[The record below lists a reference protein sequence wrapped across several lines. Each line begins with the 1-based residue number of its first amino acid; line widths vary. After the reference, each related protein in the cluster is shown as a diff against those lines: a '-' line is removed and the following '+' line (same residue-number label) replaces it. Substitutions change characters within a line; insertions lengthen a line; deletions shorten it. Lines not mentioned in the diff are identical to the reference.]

1 MDRGFPLYPDDLL
14 FAYCSTTAAPQVTP
28 ERAARAWPAAAPLFD
43 CTPRRFDDEANRPP
57 LRAALQAARSTA
69 TKGKPLRTSL
79 TRVSGRKLISVAA
92 VSAALVAA
100 ATTSVAVAQEPA
112 APAAA
117 PEAAALAVAAP
128 AERLIVGYKAGATE
142 AKSNQAAD
150 ADAVA
155 KGKEAGESLDF
166 QRRLGTGAALVD
178 LGEQLSKADVADV
191 IAEYQADP
199 QVAYVVP
206 DRLNKPQADPNDTE
220 YSKQW
225 DLFETTAGMRVP
237 DAWTTATGTGV
248 TVAVI
253 DTGYVTH
260 SDLAANIVAGYDFI
274 ADTAVSVD
282 GNGRDSNPADPGD
295 WYATDECGTGTGSSN
310 SSWHGTHV
318 AGTIAAATNNSKG
331 VAGIAY
337 NAKIS
342 PLRVLGKC
350 GGYDSDIIDAITWA
364 SGGTVSG
371 VPANANVAKV
381 INMSLGGSGAC
392 TTATQTAITN
402 AVNRGTTVVVAAG
415 NSNANAAN
423 YSPASCANVIS
434 VAALSRTGAKASY
447 SNFGASVDIAAPGG
461 QTSTGTANGILSTLN
476 SGTQGPSTESYA
488 YYQGTSMAAPHIAG
502 LAALLKSANSSLT
515 PAQIESAI
523 KTNSRAL
530 PGACSGGCGAGLA
543 DATKTVQAVS
553 GTTSGTTFSSST
565 AVSIPDNSSAVES
578 SIAVTG
584 RTGNAPS
591 ALQVG
596 VDITHTYRGDLVIS
610 LVAPDGTV
618 YALKAS
624 STSDSADNVSAT
636 YTVDASS
643 ETANGTWKLRV
654 QDVAASDTGTINS
667 WKLTF

>member
-1 MDRGFPLYPDDLL
+1 MKGTLL
-14 FAYCSTTAAPQVTP
+14 
-28 ERAARAWPAAAPLFD
+28 R
-43 CTPRRFDDEANRPP
+43 TPRP
-57 LRAALQAARSTA
+57 AR
-69 TKGKPLRTSL
+69 
-79 TRVSGRKLISVAA
+79 RKLISVAA
-92 VSAALVAA
+92 ISATLLAGTATSLAVAGPATATVPTETAAQTAA
-100 ATTSVAVAQEPA
+100 A
-112 APAAA
+112 
-117 PEAAALAVAAP
+117 AVAAP
-128 AERLIVGYKAGATE
+128 AERLIVGYKSGATE
-142 AKSNQAAD
+142 ATSNKAAAAD
-150 ADAVA
+150 AEA
-155 KGKEAGESLDF
+155 KGKKAGENLDF

-191 IAEYQADP
+191 VAEYQADS

-206 DRLNKPQADPNDTE
+206 DRLNKPLADPNDTE

-225 DLFETTAGMRVP
+225 DLFEAAAGMRVP
-237 DAWTTATGTGV
+237 GAWDTATGSGV

-274 ADTAVSVD
+274 SDTAVSVD
-282 GNGRDSNPADPGD
+282 GNGRDNNPADPGD
-295 WYATDECGTGTGSSN
+295 WYRTNECGSGIPASD

-318 AGTIAAATNNSKG
+318 AGTIAAVTNNNKG

-342 PLRVLGKC
+342 PVRVLGKC
-350 GGYDSDIIDAITWA
+350 GGYDSDIIDAITWS

-381 INMSLGGSGAC
+381 INMSLGGSGSC
-392 TTATQTAITN
+392 TSATQTAINN

-423 YSPASCANVIS
+423 YSPASCNNVIS
-434 VAALSRTGAKASY
+434 VAATSRTGARATY
-447 SNFGASVDIAAPGG
+447 SNYGSVVDIAAPGG

-476 SGTQGPSTESYA
+476 SGAQGPGSENYE

-502 LAALLKSANSSLT
+502 LAALAKSANSSLT

-523 KTNSRAL
+523 KTNARAL

-553 GTTSGTTFSSST
+553 GGGGDTGGTVFTSSGT
-565 AVSIPDNSSAVES
+565 VSIPDAGSAVES
-578 SIAVTG
+578 SITVSG
-584 RTGNAPS
+584 VSGSAPS
-591 ALQVG
+591 NLQVG
-596 VDITHTYRGDLVIS
+596 VDITHTWRGDLVID
-610 LVAPDGTV
+610 LIAPDGST
-618 YALKAS
+618 YRLKS
-624 STSDSADNVSAT
+624 SSSSDSADNVVTT
-636 YTVDASS
+636 YSVNASS

-654 QDVAASDTGTINS
+654 QDVAAQDTGRINS

>member
-1 MDRGFPLYPDDLL
+1 MRTSRSARRTLISVTAISATLL
-14 FAYCSTTAAPQVTP
+14 AG
-28 ERAARAWPAAAPLFD
+28 
-43 CTPRRFDDEANRPP
+43 
-57 LRAALQAARSTA
+57 TA
-69 TKGKPLRTSL
+69 T
-79 TRVSGRKLISVAA
+79 SVAA
-92 VSAALVAA
+92 VPTGQTKTAA
-100 ATTSVAVAQEPA
+100 AEQTT
-112 APAAA
+112 AAA
-117 PEAAALAVAAP
+117 SAVAAP
-128 AERLIVGYKAGATE
+128 AERLIVGYKSGASE
-142 AKSNQAAD
+142 AKSNKAAGED
-150 ADAVA
+150 AEA
-155 KGKEAGESLDF
+155 KGKDAGEDLDF

-178 LGEQLSKADVADV
+178 LGAKLSKAAVADV
-191 IAEYQADP
+191 VAEYQADP

-206 DRLNKPQADPNDTE
+206 DRLNKPLADPNDTE

-237 DAWTTATGTGV
+237 GAWDTATGTGV

-260 SDLAANIVAGYDFI
+260 SDLAANIVGGYDFI
-274 ADTAVSVD
+274 ADTEVSVD

-295 WYATDECGTGTGSSN
+295 WYADGECGQAEGST

-342 PLRVLGKC
+342 PVRVLGKC

-371 VPANANVAKV
+371 VPANTNVAKV
-381 INMSLGGSGAC
+381 INMSLGGGGAC
-392 TTATQTAITN
+392 TSATQTAINN

-423 YSPASCANVIS
+423 YSPASCNNVIS

-447 SNFGASVDIAAPGG
+447 SNFGSVVDIAAPGG

-476 SGTQGPSTESYA
+476 SGAQGPASESYA

-502 LAALLKSANSSLT
+502 LAALAKSAKSSLT

-543 DATKTVQAVS
+543 DAAKTVQAVS
-553 GTTSGTTFSSST
+553 GTDGSTGGTTFTSAS
-565 AVSIPDNSSAVES
+565 AVSIPDNGSAVES
-578 SIAVTG
+578 PIAVTG

-596 VDITHTYRGDLVIS
+596 VDITHTYRGDLVVDLI
-610 LVAPDGTV
+610 APDGTS
-618 YALKAS
+618 YRLKAS
-624 STSDSADNVSAT
+624 GSDSADDVKTT
-636 YTVDASS
+636 YTVNASS

-654 QDVAASDTGTINS
+654 QDVAAQDTGTINS

>member
-1 MDRGFPLYPDDLL
+1 MRTSP
-14 FAYCSTTAAPQVTP
+14 T
-28 ERAARAWPAAAPLFD
+28 
-43 CTPRRFDDEANRPP
+43 
-57 LRAALQAARSTA
+57 RST
-69 TKGKPLRTSL
+69 
-79 TRVSGRKLISVAA
+79 GRKLISVAA

-100 ATTSVAVAQEPA
+100 ATTSVAVAQEPV
-112 APAAA
+112 APGATLDAAA
-117 PEAAALAVAAP
+117 QTVAAP
-128 AERLIVGYKAGATE
+128 AERLIVGYKTGAAE
-142 AKSNQAAD
+142 ATSNQAAD
-150 ADAVA
+150 ADAAA

-178 LGEQLSKADVADV
+178 LGEELSKTDVADV
-191 IAEYQADP
+191 IAEYKADP

-206 DRLNKPQADPNDTE
+206 DRLNKPMADPNDTE
-220 YSKQW
+220 YAKQW
-225 DLFETTAGMRVP
+225 DLFESTAGMRVP
-237 DAWTTATGTGV
+237 GAWTTATGTGV

-282 GNGRDSNPADPGD
+282 GDGRDSNPADPGD
-295 WYATDECGTGTGSSN
+295 WYAAGECDQTEGSS

-318 AGTIAAATNNSKG
+318 AGTIAAVANNSKG

-342 PLRVLGKC
+342 PVRALGKC

-381 INMSLGGSGAC
+381 INMSLGGGGAC
-392 TTATQTAITN
+392 SAATQSAITG

-415 NSNANAAN
+415 NENANASTSNPAN
-423 YSPASCANVIS
+423 CNNVIT
-434 VAALSRTGAKASY
+434 VAATGRTGARASY
-447 SNFGASVDIAAPGG
+447 SNYGSVVDISAPGG
-461 QTSTGTANGILSTLN
+461 EMSTGTANGILSTLN
-476 SGTQGPSTESYA
+476 SGAKTPSTESYA
-488 YYQGTSMAAPHIAG
+488 YYQGTSMATPHIAG
-502 LAALLKSANSSLT
+502 LVALMKSANSSLT
-515 PAQIESAI
+515 PAQIETAI
-523 KTNSRAL
+523 KNNARAL
-530 PGACSGGCGAGLA
+530 PGSCSGGCGAGLA
-543 DATKTVQAVS
+543 DAAKTVQAVS
-553 GTTSGTTFSSST
+553 GTGGGTTGTVFSSTT
-565 AVSIPDNSSAVES
+565 AVSVSDNGAAVES

-596 VDITHTYRGDLVIS
+596 VDITHTYRGDLVIT
-610 LVAPDGTV
+610 LVAPDGTT
-618 YALKAS
+618 YPLKAS
-624 STSDSADNVSAT
+624 STSDSADNVNTT

-654 QDVAASDTGTINS
+654 QDVAASDTGKINS